1 MKRTSAG
8 ERPAILGDGREPAG
22 RVPVSQ
28 PTLPD
33 FETYASEL
41 RGIFETAQ
49 ITNARWVETLERRA
63 AEYLGVRE
71 VIAMAN
77 ATSGLVLSIKVL
89 GLRGTVALP
98 SFTFPAT
105 LHALLWNGLRP
116 RLLDCDPE
124 TFNLS
129 LDDLERVLA
138 GESLSAVAPVYIFG
152 NSPDWDRLTPLLR
165 GHALRAFS
173 DAAHALGTRW
183 GGAMAGSYG
192 DVEIFSLAPTKVT
205 VAGEGGLLATND
217 AALAR
222 ELRIARNYGN
232 PGDYDC
238 VLAGLNARMSELH
251 ALLAALSLEKTEA
264 MIERRHGL
272 AGRYR
277 EALGDLP
284 GIGFQKIDPRCRTTF
299 NYLAIRVDPARFGL
313 RNAELKTALAA
324 EGIESKI
331 YFAPPLHRQSR
342 FLELFDGQGP
352 FPGTEAVL
360 SEVLCLPLFSH
371 MSERTLEHVAGRVR
385 ACHEHAEEIRA
396 RIARLEVGDQVERLL
411 GGILSRPVRREE
423 DGTRA
428 LRDLGLSSLKMIQLI
443 GELEETFDL
452 RIEDEEVGG
461 ENFGSIESLIRFLEG
476 RVGRGR

>member
-138 GESLSAVAPVYIFG
+138 GESLSAVH
-152 NSPDWDRLTPLLR
+152 LR
-165 GHALRAFS
+165 EQPGLGS
-173 DAAHALGTRW
+173 VDAAPA
-183 GGAMAGSYG
+183 GARPPRVLRRRSRPG
-192 DVEIFSLAPTKVT
+192 DAVGRSD
-205 VAGEGGLLATND
+205 G
-217 AALAR
+217 R
-222 ELRIARNYGN
+222 ELR
-232 PGDYDC
+232 
-238 VLAGLNARMSELH
+238 
-251 ALLAALSLEKTEA
+251 
-264 MIERRHGL
+264 
-272 AGRYR
+272 GR
-277 EALGDLP
+277 
-284 GIGFQKIDPRCRTTF
+284 
-299 NYLAIRVDPARFGL
+299 
-313 RNAELKTALAA
+313 
-324 EGIESKI
+324 
-331 YFAPPLHRQSR
+331 
-342 FLELFDGQGP
+342 
-352 FPGTEAVL
+352 
-360 SEVLCLPLFSH
+360 
-371 MSERTLEHVAGRVR
+371 
-385 ACHEHAEEIRA
+385 
-396 RIARLEVGDQVERLL
+396 
-411 GGILSRPVRREE
+411 
-423 DGTRA
+423 
-428 LRDLGLSSLKMIQLI
+428 RDLQPRPDQGDR
-443 GELEETFDL
+443 G
-452 RIEDEEVGG
+452 
-461 ENFGSIESLIRFLEG
+461 
-476 RVGRGR
+476 GRGRAPGNQ